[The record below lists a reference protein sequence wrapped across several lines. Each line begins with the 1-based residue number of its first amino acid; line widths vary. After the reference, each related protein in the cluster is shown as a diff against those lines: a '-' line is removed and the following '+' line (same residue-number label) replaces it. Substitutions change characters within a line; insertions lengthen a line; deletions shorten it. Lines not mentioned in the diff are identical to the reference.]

1 MNRLWNRFAIKGLPM
16 AFIQTVPPAESTG
29 LLKKIYDTA
38 ISRAGKVYNVLRIQ
52 SINPQAL
59 QGSMS
64 MYAALMHGPS
74 PLSRAQ
80 REMIATVVSRTN
92 DCHY

>member
-1 MNRLWNRFAIKGLPM
+1 M
-16 AFIQTVPPAESTG
+16 AFIQTVLPEESTG
-29 LLKKIYDTA
+29 LLKKIYDAA
-38 ISRAGKVYNVLRIQ
+38 ISRAGKVCHVLRIQ
-52 SINPQAL
+52 SVNPPAL
-59 QGSMS
+59 QGSIS
-64 MYAALMHGPS
+64 LYAALMHGSS